1 MIAKAAILWDEPG
14 TFNRFVNECCGICCD
29 HVNQHLIASPFYRGR
44 YVALVVPTGFGNPR
58 YSRLLPG
65 LRAAAPRIRRFVENG
80 GRLLVFG
87 AADERPGAYDWL
99 PFPVE
104 YRHEYRERALSFP
117 GRTPYGS
124 LIDGYD
130 AGAVET
136 DGVFPVHGGE
146 TVAETPEGEA
156 VIIAKEIG
164 EGAVVVAT
172 THEYPSAKFMGAFCT
187 AERETLF

>member
-80 GRLLVFG
+80 GRLWCSEPQTSGPAPSTV
-87 AADERPGAYDWL
+87 L
-99 PFPVE
+99 PSQWK
-104 YRHEYRERALSFP
+104 YRHEYIL
-117 GRTPYGS
+117 
-124 LIDGYD
+124 
-130 AGAVET
+130 
-136 DGVFPVHGGE
+136 
-146 TVAETPEGEA
+146 
-156 VIIAKEIG
+156 
-164 EGAVVVAT
+164 
-172 THEYPSAKFMGAFCT
+172 
-187 AERETLF
+187 

>member
-1 MIAKAAILWDEPG
+1 M
-14 TFNRFVNECCGICCD
+14 
-29 HVNQHLIASPFYRGR
+29 
-44 YVALVVPTGFGNPR
+44 
-58 YSRLLPG
+58 
-65 LRAAAPRIRRFVENG
+65 
-80 GRLLVFG
+80 
-87 AADERPGAYDWL
+87 

-117 GRTPYGS
+117 GSTPYGS

-164 EGAVVVAT
+164 EGAVVVVT
-172 THEYPSAKFMGAFCT
+172 TPNTVGKIMGAFCT
-187 AERETLF
+187 AERESLFSRRKMLCTTRKIG